1 MIEYIHYQYSKS
13 IVFQNGQS
21 ITLNHHLTYVI
32 NMYMKNQFN
41 DVVSY
46 LKNYKKK
53 YGNQYQIPIFI
64 NVKTT
69 LIVVYGYRSA
79 NNYAL
84 NIHSIKKL
92 VDKEGMCN
100 IYFEKTHVEIQK
112 KCRYI
117 KSSILKGLR
126 LHKEIMENIFMG

>member
-1 MIEYIHYQYSKS
+1 MIEYIHYQNFKS

-32 NMYMKNQFN
+32 NTYMKYQLN
-41 DVVSY
+41 DVFSY

-92 VDKEGMCN
+92 VDKEGMCE

-126 LHKEIMENIFMG
+126 LHKEIMENIFIG

>member
-1 MIEYIHYQYSKS
+1 MIEYIHYQNFKS

-92 VDKEGMCN
+92 VDKEGMCD
-100 IYFEKTHVEIQK
+100 I
-112 KCRYI
+112 
-117 KSSILKGLR
+117 
-126 LHKEIMENIFMG
+126 